1 MIKLFIDKFLRAL
14 YPLFQRNYTKTI
26 NGSKH
31 RLFVS
36 YLSAP
41 MYHINDRKYLNHHQN
56 RRETIIMSSVLDEL
70 SLSHKIV
77 RLDKPLLNYGGYDI
91 IFGVEPNF
99 IKACKANP
107 KAIKIYYAT
116 GAYNEHQNKV
126 IRERTDEFNRF
137 HGTNVPYYRLV
148 SNHNSAH
155 IADRIIQIGSKY
167 TVETYPEELRC
178 KIVIIRQSG
187 HTYNLPGFLQEKL
200 ESYSRKDF
208 IWMGSSGSILKGL
221 DLVLDYFLDHKELNL
236 HVFGNIDTEVMDY
249 YSPLL
254 KDKSNIHLYGMC
266 DLDSQFVLD
275 VAKKSSFVIL
285 PSASEGCLG
294 SVLNMAKLGC
304 IPIVSRYAAFDGI
317 EDYGDIMSNLT
328 IEALHNSISK
338 VMDLEESTLR
348 ERIIN
353 IYHFAN
359 EYFTPESFRNDF
371 KQSLQLIINEEA

>member
-14 YPLFQRNYTKTI
+14 YPLFHYTKTI

-285 PSASEGCLG
+285 PSASEGCPG